1 MAVGDP
7 SSQSTP
13 HLVLGAARS
22 GKSRYAEGLILACPP
37 PYLYLAT
44 AQLLDGEM
52 EERVRDHRRRRG
64 TRWETVE
71 APVELVE
78 QLRRL
83 QGRGQAVLVDCLT
96 LWLSNLL
103 LRPAALVDRASE
115 RVAQLCGV
123 VRSVDYPLVLV
134 ANEVGFGIVPEN
146 ALARQF
152 RDLAGWT
159 NQQVAAACKSVTL
172 VVAGLPL
179 VLK

>member
-1 MAVGDP
+1 MAVGG
-7 SSQSTP
+7 QSPRNTP

-22 GKSRYAEGLILACPP
+22 GKSRYAEQLIEACPP
-37 PYLYLAT
+37 PCLYLAT
-44 AQLLDGEM
+44 AQVLDSEM
-52 EERVRDHRRRRG
+52 EERVRDHQHRRG
-64 TRWETVE
+64 THWETLDT
-71 APVELVE
+71 PLELVE
-78 QLRRL
+78 QLRHL
-83 QGRGQAVLVDCLT
+83 QGRGKAVLVDCLT

-103 LRPAALVDRASE
+103 LQQAPARDSALG
-115 RVAQLCGV
+115 RVAELCTV

-152 RDLAGWT
+152 RDLAGLT

-172 VVAGLPL
+172 IVAGLPL